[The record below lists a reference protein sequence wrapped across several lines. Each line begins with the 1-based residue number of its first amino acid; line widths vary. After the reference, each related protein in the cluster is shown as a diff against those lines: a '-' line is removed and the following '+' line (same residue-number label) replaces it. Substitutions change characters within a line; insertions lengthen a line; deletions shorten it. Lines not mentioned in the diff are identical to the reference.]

1 MRAAYIVK
9 RLLLLCFALVLT
21 QLALAEHGIEHAL
34 HDHDEACVE
43 CLVLPGMQAVPAR
56 IQTPPALRMA
66 GTPTRIAV
74 PPAPTFAQP
83 LAFHSRA
90 PPFTQS
96 C

>member
-21 QLALAEHGIEHAL
+21 QLALAEHGIQHAF

-74 PPAPTFAQP
+74 PPAPTFPGRAQG
-83 LAFHSRA
+83 RITA
-90 PPFTQS
+90 PVFWK
-96 C
+96 